1 MTISIDNPDINS
13 KLSKSNK
20 FFISSTTIIAAL
32 IILVIIFIIIYNSYI
47 YPLVHQ
53 NKIQLTQDL
62 FNSYIKNMK
71 SNNFYSDFII
81 NYESFIVN
89 INLKNNNNNLNINI
103 KFIQKNK
110 LIYEINEL
118 IHTDNIIYS
127 NDQKY
132 NLDIN
137 YNDLLKINYNY
148 IFNRYNIIIT
158 HEDINLEGRFKIKCS
173 NSPFICSTNKYKI
186 FRKLLIDNNYSYDNL
201 FGINEFTKIIYKKKK
216 KIFNNGTLFNFINSE
231 FIDDYLLLNIINDKW
246 ILFFVINKI
255 KKNKYSCYM
264 IIKDQNN
271 EQIHYC
277 GYLNKKLKFFH
288 SINVELNIGSNIN
301 ELKFKF
307 YSENLWIDFNTN
319 NIKNCKINSN
329 KLLTSIDLNINSN
342 DKLYKSIDNLFIYSN
357 KSLSEYK
364 NILLSV

>member
-216 KIFNNGTLFNFINSE
+216 K
-231 FIDDYLLLNIINDKW
+231 YLTMEHYL
-246 ILFFVINKI
+246 IL
-255 KKNKYSCYM
+255 
-264 IIKDQNN
+264 
-271 EQIHYC
+271 
-277 GYLNKKLKFFH
+277 
-288 SINVELNIGSNIN
+288 SIV
-301 ELKFKF
+301 
-307 YSENLWIDFNTN
+307 
-319 NIKNCKINSN
+319 
-329 KLLTSIDLNINSN
+329 
-342 DKLYKSIDNLFIYSN
+342 
-357 KSLSEYK
+357 SL
-364 NILLSV
+364 